1 MAAAALP
8 FYAFVQGHPYRVRYT
23 IVLVVATAVLSGVLV
38 GLLHRKWP
46 RAGAAFGVGLV
57 VAVVARHPPLE
68 ADAPMVREAQW
79 DAAHSRGR
87 SAVTAYLSREWDGQP
102 IMASMGSLA
111 HYMQETSR
119 AGFRIKDYL
128 HEGNGD
134 LWKEALKSPHPHA
147 AWILIEERAEGG
159 DMLAALT
166 RGRIRRF
173 SRDTR
178 ASPKAAASR
187 CIAGSRSAKSEDVNC
202 VVNPPRNRSSLPRN
216 ASSPRSSGSVPVASC
231 HRSSSPPTHGSAT

>member
-1 MAAAALP
+1 MFLVLSRATVGEWFVAGGFFVPENPALDRPFAAAGQVLNGVVSLGGAVLVVAGVAGALSAATVALRRRDDSSPALLLSLAPLAAAALP

-46 RAGAAFGVGLV
+46 RAGVAFGVGLV

-119 AGFRIKDYL
+119 AGFRIKRL
-128 HEGNGD
+128 P
-134 LWKEALKSPHPHA
+134 ARR
-147 AWILIEERAEGG
+147 ERRPLE
-159 DMLAALT
+159 
-166 RGRIRRF
+166 
-173 SRDTR
+173 
-178 ASPKAAASR
+178 
-187 CIAGSRSAKSEDVNC
+187 
-202 VVNPPRNRSSLPRN
+202 
-216 ASSPRSSGSVPVASC
+216 
-231 HRSSSPPTHGSAT
+231 GSAEEPASARGVDPD